1 MRRKKFFISSDLK
14 ISQRKRK
21 AAEIMEAVT
30 RQLMTGWSLWVRS
43 DESRGFIPF
52 EECPGKYLEYVER
65 MDRVKTRASY
75 RSRMNLVELYD
86 IILHS

>member
-1 MRRKKFFISSDLK
+1 MK

-30 RQLMTGWSLWVRS
+30 KQLMTGWNPWVRS

-52 EECPGKYLEYVER
+52 EESLGKYLEYVER
-65 MDRVKTRASY
+65 MDRAKNRVSY
-75 RSRMNLVELYD
+75 RSRVNLVELYD
-86 IILHS
+86 IILH